1 MDQDDTNLLGFGGS
15 RGLNAGKQRE
25 TPGTWQTGTRLT
37 AYRLPRNLFYSPP
50 QPRPQRSSAFPCLLP
65 PTVTAILTSPKGTP
79 LPHILAWPELPHLTS
94 TPVPQACPTEQSS
107 LLDVGGGGQAA

>member
-1 MDQDDTNLLGFGGS
+1 MRENTERRLA
-15 RGLNAGKQRE
+15 RGR
-25 TPGTWQTGTRLT
+25 PGTRLT